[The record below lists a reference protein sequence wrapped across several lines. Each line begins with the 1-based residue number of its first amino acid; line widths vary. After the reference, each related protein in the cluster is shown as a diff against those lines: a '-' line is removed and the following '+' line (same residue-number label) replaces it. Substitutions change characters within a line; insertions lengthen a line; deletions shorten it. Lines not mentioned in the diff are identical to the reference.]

1 MQKLYPVRR
10 KATIFQPANCFYSQD
25 EDVQNQRACI
35 NEMTPEA
42 IQKQSVVLKDLT
54 KVRTKHWSLDRSF
67 QKYLIISKI
76 QLVVYHQCCILIG

>member
-1 MQKLYPVRR
+1 MQKLYPVKR
-10 KATIFQPANCFYSQD
+10 KVTIFQPGNCFYSQD

-54 KVRTKHWSLDRSF
+54 KVRTKHWSLDMRVF
-67 QKYLIISKI
+67 KN
-76 QLVVYHQCCILIG
+76 IL